1 MEALWEIEGAL
12 EATEGV
18 SEGTEVD
25 LEGHHEE
32 ALEGDSRALQAAL
45 EDQEAVSEETEE
57 DLDLPEVVL
66 EVHVVDLGVRDLE
79 ARVQWDSMDPLEKK
93 GVKMDLQE
101 RGMEDHLEK
110 DQAAL
115 EAEVDLVVVADM
127 EEEGV

>member
-12 EATEGV
+12 EA
-18 SEGTEVD
+18 TEVD

-45 EDQEAVSEETEE
+45 EDQEGVSEETEE